1 MCKRYTL
8 HDAYD
13 SAWQFAAKAHSG
25 QKVPGSDLPYLTH
38 IGWVVGEIL
47 ISLQH
52 EPIADPKLAVQC
64 AILHDVL
71 EDTSIGYQD
80 LNEKF
85 GPIVSDGVAALTKNM
100 ALPKNQRMMD
110 SLERILSQPNEVGM
124 VKLADRIS
132 NLRTPPNFWNS
143 HKIAE
148 YIGESKSI
156 IEMLGKTSTYL
167 SERIKMKLGDYQNNF
182 LK

>member
-1 MCKRYTL
+1 VCKRYNL

-13 SAWQFAAKAHSG
+13 VAWQFAAKAHVG
-25 QKVPGSDLPYLTH
+25 QKLPGSDLPYLTH

-52 EPIADPKLAVQC
+52 ETISDPKLAIQC
-64 AILHDVL
+64 AILHDVI

-85 GPIVSDGVAALTKNM
+85 GPIVSDGVSALTKNM

-132 NLRTPPNFWNS
+132 NLRTPPSFWDGQ
-143 HKIAE
+143 KIAE
-148 YIGESKSI
+148 YIEESNI
-156 IEMLGKTSTYL
+156 IISMLGKTSTYL
-167 SERIKMKLGDYQNNF
+167 SGRIKMKLREYQSNF
-182 LK
+182 IK